1 MQISPVPSSR
11 NFLAA
16 INSLSADGLLW
27 LHATMLH
34 ALVITTPTT
43 GLNHTFLPPYIVT
56 QTILLKICTSL
67 QNRCSHFLIT
77 FYFHDGCKI
86 AEILLDKW
94 VSGTDS
100 FGSWCKR
107 KPCPTLIVTLATLLI
122 FCRLKIT
129 NKGLVTMQY
138 ELSQLPL
145 PTPPD
150 TKFSSNPELSLQ
162 DDSQFMLGSSK
173 RGNLLPG
180 YAEDIEVSLLV
191 FIIFVYKLALLLPK
205 GKMMS

>member
-1 MQISPVPSSR
+1 
-11 NFLAA
+11 
-16 INSLSADGLLW
+16 
-27 LHATMLH
+27 
-34 ALVITTPTT
+34 
-43 GLNHTFLPPYIVT
+43 
-56 QTILLKICTSL
+56 
-67 QNRCSHFLIT
+67 
-77 FYFHDGCKI
+77 
-86 AEILLDKW
+86 
-94 VSGTDS
+94 
-100 FGSWCKR
+100 
-107 KPCPTLIVTLATLLI
+107 
-122 FCRLKIT
+122 
-129 NKGLVTMQY
+129 MQY

-150 TKFSSNPELSLQ
+150 TTFSSNPELSLQ